1 VSKPLDERE
10 HLPSDKGY
18 KQPRQYRIEYRT
30 KPERLAESEVVPFL
44 FNVPEWRVWRWKKYR
59 SVEERDQA
67 LAALQ
72 HKARSVRGYEAWF
85 EFRAE
90 TDTPSTETP

>member
-1 VSKPLDERE
+1 VSKPFDERE

-30 KPERLAESEVVPFL
+30 KPERLAESECVPFL

-59 SVEERDQA
+59 SAEERDQA